1 MHRSRRKSAVFYI
14 MRLYKTSLVFRDGL
28 DYENLCEQLL
38 IVLHNMSRSQ
48 DVIHSLLRTRTYD
61 TI

>member
-38 IVLHNMSRSQ
+38 TMLQSQ